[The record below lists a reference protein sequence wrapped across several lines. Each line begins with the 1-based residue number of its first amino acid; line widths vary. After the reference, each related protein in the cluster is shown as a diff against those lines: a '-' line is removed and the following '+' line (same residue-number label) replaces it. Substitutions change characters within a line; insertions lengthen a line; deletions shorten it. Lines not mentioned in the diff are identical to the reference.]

1 MSNIAFGHFR
11 AGIDAVRGAKARS
24 FWMVLGVIIGVASVI
39 TIVGIGNGIKQQIA
53 GQIHHLGK
61 NIIAV
66 TPSQPQTSSSNSK
79 GLGSLSGL
87 ALTQPLTLKDI
98 NTVKSVNGVGASA
111 PLTIAAGS
119 VVGEYGKY
127 DEGYVIGTSGDLPS
141 LLNQSMAY
149 GSFFGSEDEGVNVA
163 VIGQKASDKMFKS
176 DVPLGHSFTYHGET
190 FIVRGIFNQ
199 FNSTALSQN
208 ADFNNAI
215 FIPNDVAENLTKNT
229 APTYQIL
236 ARANNAEQ
244 TNQVAADIRNAL
256 NKSHGGQ
263 SNTKVLV
270 GNQNVTS
277 SDSILNLLTKLIAG
291 VAAISLIVSGIGIMN
306 VMLVSV
312 SERKHEI
319 GIRKAVGATNRQI
332 LSQFMIESS
341 VLTMVGGAI
350 GIALAFFIEIMMRAF
365 TDIKPVITWQIVL
378 LATGVSLLVGIVFGT
393 VPAVKAARKDPI
405 EALRSE

>member
-1 MSNIAFGHFR
+1 MSSLTMGHFK
-11 AGIDAVRGAKARS
+11 AGLDAVRGAKARN
-24 FWMVLGVIIGVASVI
+24 FGMVLGVVIGVASVI
-39 TIVGIGNGIKQQIA
+39 TIVGIGNGIKQQVA

-61 NIIAV
+61 DIIAV
-66 TPSQPQTSSSNSK
+66 TPSQPKSSSSNAQ
-79 GLGSLSGL
+79 GLGTLSGL
-87 ALTQPLTLKDI
+87 GLSQPLSLRDI
-98 NTVKSVNGVGASA
+98 NTVKAVKGVGSSA
-111 PLTIAAGS
+111 PITITSGTVTS
-119 VVGEYGKY
+119 ENGKY
-127 DEGYVIGTSGDLPS
+127 NDGYVIGTTGDLPS
-141 LLNQSMAY
+141 LLNQSLAY
-149 GSFFGSEDEGVNVA
+149 GSFFGEEDEGVNVA
-163 VIGQKASDKMFKS
+163 VIGQRASERMFKS
-176 DVPLGHSFTYHGET
+176 DVPLGHSFTYRGQE

-199 FNSTALSQN
+199 FNATALSQN

-215 FIPNDVAENLTKNT
+215 FIPNDIAENLTKNT

-236 ARANNAEQ
+236 ARADDTDQ
-244 TNQVAADIRNAL
+244 TDQVASSIRSAL
-256 NKSHGGQ
+256 DQSHGGQ
-263 SNTKVLV
+263 SSFKVLV
-270 GNQNVTS
+270 GNQNVTN
-277 SDSILNLLTKLIAG
+277 SDSILNLLTRLIAG

-341 VLTMVGGAI
+341 VLTLIGGAI

-365 TDIKPVITWQIVL
+365 TDIKPAITWEIVL
-378 LATGVSLLVGIVFGT
+378 LATGVSLLVGVVFGT